1 MKFLF
6 DENISYR
13 IVKKLKSILPDCIHV
28 SQTPLRYA
36 STDRNIWE
44 YAKSRNYMI
53 VTFDEDFK
61 DLANLLS
68 FPPKVVLLKTG
79 NCSTGHVVNLLQNSL
94 EEITAFSK
102 SEIHGVMEIS

>member
-13 IVKKLKSILPDCIHV
+13 IVKKLKASLPDCIHV

-36 STDRNIWE
+36 STDRTIWE
-44 YAKSRNYMI
+44 YAKTRSYII
-53 VTFDEDFK
+53 VTFDADFK

-68 FPPKVVLLKTG
+68 FPPKVILLKTG
-79 NCSTGHVVNLLQNSL
+79 NCSTESVVTLLQNRL
-94 EEITAFSK
+94 GEISKFNK
-102 SEIHGVMEIS
+102 SEIYGLMEIS